1 MYCKSI
7 LSGHDSFIVLLCYL
21 NRLKLNDMKTMIK
34 MAILTFLFKSSL
46 FCQKTAPVS
55 IKDTCSV
62 DLISGINN
70 ESISSEIISYIIP
83 GGEFRIEYSFVY
95 NRRVIQILIPVQTL
109 VTPGHDFSCI
119 AN

>member
-1 MYCKSI
+1 
-7 LSGHDSFIVLLCYL
+7 
-21 NRLKLNDMKTMIK
+21 MKTMIK

-46 FCQKTAPVS
+46 SWQNNALMS

-62 DLISGINN
+62 DFISGTDN
-70 ESISSEIISYIIP
+70 ESISDEIISCIIP
-83 GGEFRIEYSFVY
+83 GGEFRIEYSFIN